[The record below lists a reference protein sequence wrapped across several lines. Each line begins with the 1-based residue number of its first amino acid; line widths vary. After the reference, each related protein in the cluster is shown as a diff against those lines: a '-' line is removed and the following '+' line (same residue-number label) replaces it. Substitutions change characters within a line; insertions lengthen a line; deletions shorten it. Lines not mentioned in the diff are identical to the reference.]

1 MKLRRIF
8 SLLLGGLLLCMAGA
22 QADATGAY
30 PTVTTISL
38 PGSDMKLVLPNDMKA
53 LEDRYDE
60 YTDQEMV
67 VYLITPLQDDSTV
80 LMTLTTIRK
89 EAYKGKT
96 LDDLQDQELYE
107 ELAGRTHGVGELDVY
122 WLNSETG
129 VPMILIHESLD
140 TEAFS
145 GYRMVASNFYF
156 LFAMKD
162 GWLTYIEVMDA
173 QGLGPVDRLL
183 TTQMRFMESMLAGG
197 GAAPSLETDTW
208 LLATQS
214 GAIALDIPYG
224 YLAESSETGITL
236 VDMQAFYKK
245 YHFTTIPLGDEQDM
259 TLDDLRVYFEPLV
272 SYEGETVSMEMMEES
287 SLGVPLAML
296 HTESITYYLI
306 YGIIDGYVVNII
318 LTTQGAAEVTQ
329 EDIDVLFEW
338 LRVA

>member
-1 MKLRRIF
+1 MKLKRIL
-8 SLLLGGLLLCMAGA
+8 SLVLTGLLLWVAGT
-22 QADATGAY
+22 QADAMEAY
-30 PTVTTISL
+30 PSVTTISI

-67 VYLITPLQDDSTV
+67 VYLITPLQNDSTV

-89 EAYKGKT
+89 EAYQGKT

-122 WLNSETG
+122 WLYSETG

-145 GYRMVASNFYF
+145 GYRMVANNFYF

-173 QGLGPVDRLL
+173 QGLGPADRLL
-183 TTQMRFMESMLAGG
+183 TTQMRFMESMLAGS
-197 GAAPSLETDTW
+197 GAAPSLETETIRFP
-208 LLATQS
+208 TQS
-214 GAIALDIPYG
+214 GAIALDVPYG
-224 YLAESSETGITL
+224 YLVEASETGVTL

-245 YHFTTIPLGDEQDM
+245 YHIATISLGDEQDI
-259 TLDDLRVYFEPLV
+259 TLDGLRVYFEPLV
-272 SYEGETVSMEMMEES
+272 SYEGETVSMEIMEES

-318 LTTQGAAEVTQ
+318 LTTEGAAEVTQ
-329 EDIDVLFEW
+329 EDIDVFSEW
-338 LRVA
+338 LRVV